1 MYVKKILPENHLK
14 TIIILHGLNHT
25 NLDEIVSK
33 INKKRGV
40 KILIPIAKKILIKW
54 PDSKEEEAHSW
65 YNYYTRYDNMIKH
78 DIINLP
84 EFNKNSESIKNL
96 IEQES
101 KIIDPSK
108 IYLCGISQGG
118 TIAINVGL
126 QLNFKIN
133 RIICVDTIF
142 LHCYFDYRIFGKS
155 SQKFSVLQS
164 KNDTVYNPQF
174 QDHCYAILKRYNY
187 EIDKKILDS
196 EHTESMEQ
204 ISDFIVSNI
213 A

>member
-1 MYVKKILPENHLK
+1 MYIRKILPENHTK

-25 NLDEIVSK
+25 NLDEIVAK

-40 KILIPIAKKILIKW
+40 KILIPIANKILIKW
-54 PDSKEEEAHSW
+54 PDSKEEEVHSW

-84 EFNKNSESIKNL
+84 EFNKNSQSIKNL
-96 IEQES
+96 IVQES

-118 TIAINVGL
+118 TVAINVAL
-126 QLNFKIN
+126 QLEFKIN
-133 RIICVDTIF
+133 KIICIDTIF
-142 LHCYFDYRIFGKS
+142 LHSYFDYRKFGKCN
-155 SQKFSVLQS
+155 QKFTVFQS
-164 KNDTVYNPQF
+164 KNDTVYNPEF
-174 QDHCYAILKRYNY
+174 QNYCYSILKRYNH
-187 EIDKKILDS
+187 ELDTRLFDF
-196 EHTESMEQ
+196 EHTESMEE
-204 ISDFIVSNI
+204 ISEFIVSNI